1 MEAILRAIAEAAALV
16 QQASILIPQIE
27 ANYKQVK
34 DAIGSHDDAAV
45 RQQIDTLHAQTNALT
60 AQLDALRD
68 KPAPVVAP
76 AAAASGKA

>member
-16 QQASILIPQIE
+16 QQASILVPQIE

-34 DAIGSHDDAAV
+34 DALGSHDDTAV

-68 KPAPVVAP
+68 KPVVAP
-76 AAAASGKA
+76 APAGKA